1 MALFLAAC
9 VTLGTVLAPADGM
22 VYAAETATE
31 KAKVVETGEIS
42 QAAEVTEA
50 TEVSETE
57 EGTESTEATGTTE
70 ATETLEATET
80 TEAEEEKEET
90 GATEVTE
97 TTEVTEVTETEEE
110 TEATEETE
118 STEVPEMPAF
128 PTGGR
133 LPMEFIDVPETEIDA
148 SDIYEVTEDMKRSAV
163 YNTDW
168 DKYSNNYFYNR
179 MSTSARA
186 FWDALDSMCRGY
198 LTTTKSVS
206 YDSTYQAY
214 IMDYVTSSSL
224 TKSEV
229 REVYY
234 IFRYSN
240 PQYYF
245 LNSSCLL
252 GSYGNSY
259 LIAPVMYSK
268 FADGAARATA
278 TAAVQSQVDSW
289 QSQINAC
296 ANDEQKVKLIH
307 DLIIRKVEY
316 NDAIYDSDFDED
328 TQYTQSAYSVFCTDL
343 TVCAGYSQAFEMMC
357 NGSGIDA
364 LAVTSSD
371 HEWNKV
377 RVNDSWYNVDC
388 TWDDQGNSYPVYYDF
403 FARNDAY
410 YDSAS
415 GASSHQ
421 EESYWNK
428 YLPLCT
434 LDSTYSGWNTGVF
447 PTITQQTA
455 APQIVAETDSE
466 GDCEV
471 TITSSNPDAAIYY
484 TIDGTDP
491 SESATKSL
499 KYSSSFYVTASSVNI
514 RAIAVCNAYLD
525 SAVTAATVTPSK
537 KCTITFKGNGATSGS
552 MSSQTA
558 YTNST
563 FTLKKNAFKRSG
575 YSFVGWNTQKNGKG
589 TSYTN
594 QQTINNLTGDLTLY
608 AQWKLPSY
616 KITYKLNGG
625 TNNKKNP
632 SSYTR
637 ANKVTLK
644 NPTKKGYTFKGWYK
658 DKKYKNKITTIK
670 KGSTGKITLYAKW
683 QANTYTVKFN
693 GNGSTG
699 GKMNSLTARKYGSS
713 YKLTANKFKKK
724 GYVFTGWNTK
734 KDGSGKSYSNKQ
746 KVKNLTTKNKG
757 SVTLYAQWKKK

>member
-1 MALFLAAC
+1 MKKRSLALFLAAF

-22 VYAAETATE
+22 VYAAE
-31 KAKVVETGEIS
+31 
-42 QAAEVTEA
+42 AATEA
-50 TEVSETE
+50 TEVTETA
-57 EGTESTEATGTTE
+57 GATEATETAEVTETAEKTENSETTE
-70 ATETLEATET
+70 ATEATEV
-80 TEAEEEKEET
+80 
-90 GATEVTE
+90 TEVTE
-97 TTEVTEVTETEEE
+97 TTEVTEE

-118 STEVPEMPAF
+118 TTEVTEATGETEETEVTEETESLELSEAAEF
-128 PTGGR
+128 PTGGK
-133 LPMEFIDVPETEIDA
+133 LPMEFIEVPESEIDA
-148 SDIYEVTEDMKRSAV
+148 SDIYEETDVMKQSAV

-168 DKYSNNYFYNR
+168 DKYSNNYFYNQ
-179 MSTSARA
+179 MSTSAKT
-186 FWDALDSMCRGY
+186 FWDALDTMCRGY

-206 YDSTYQAY
+206 YDSTYKAY

-252 GSYGNSY
+252 GSYGNAY
-259 LIAPVMYSK
+259 LVAPVMYSK

-278 TAAVQSQVDSW
+278 TAAMQSQMNSW

-307 DLIIRKVEY
+307 DLIIQKVEY
-316 NDAIYDSDFDED
+316 NDAIYDDDFDED
-328 TQYTQSAYSVFCTDL
+328 TQYSQSAYSVFCTDL
-343 TVCAGYSQAFEMMC
+343 TVCAGYAQAFEMMC
-357 NGSGIDA
+357 NSSDIDA

-388 TWDDQGNSYPVYYDF
+388 TWDDQGSSYPVYYDF

-434 LDSTYSGWNTGVF
+434 LDSTYSGWNAGVF

-471 TITSSNPDAAIYY
+471 TLTSSNQDATIYY
-484 TIDGTDP
+484 TTDGTDP

-499 KYSSSFYVTASSVNI
+499 KYSSSFYITDSSVNI
-514 RAIAVCNAYLD
+514 RAIAVCNGYFD
-525 SAVTAATVTPSK
+525 SAITAGTVAPSK

-563 FTLKKNAFKRSG
+563 FTLKKNAFKKSG
-575 YSFVGWNTQKNGKG
+575 YSFAGWNTKKNGKG
-589 TSYTN
+589 ISYTN
-594 QQTINNLTGDLTLY
+594 KQTINNLTGDLTLY

-632 SSYTR
+632 ASYTR

-683 QANTYTVKFN
+683 QANTYTIKFN
-693 GNGSTG
+693 GNGSTS
-699 GKMNSLTARKYGSS
+699 GKMSSLTSRKYGSS
-713 YKLTANKFKKK
+713 YKLSANKFKKK

-734 KDGSGKSYSNKQ
+734 KNGTGKSYSNKQ

>member
-1 MALFLAAC
+1 MALFLAAF

-22 VYAAETATE
+22 VYAAEAVTE
-31 KAKVVETGEIS
+31 STEVVEDAETMETTEVTETTEIS
-42 QAAEVTEA
+42 ETTEAAEAMEETEA
-50 TEVSETE
+50 TEETE
-57 EGTESTEATGTTE
+57 TS
-70 ATETLEATET
+70 
-80 TEAEEEKEET
+80 
-90 GATEVTE
+90 E
-97 TTEVTEVTETEEE
+97 TTEVTEVTETTEETE
-110 TEATEETE
+110 TSETTEATEETE
-118 STEVPEMPAF
+118 SLELSGAAEF
-128 PTGGR
+128 PTGGK
-133 LPMEFIDVPETEIDA
+133 LPTEFIEVPESEIDA
-148 SDIYEVTEDMKRSAV
+148 SDIYEVTEEMKQSAV

-179 MSTSARA
+179 MSTAA
-186 FWDALDSMCRGY
+186 KTFWDALDTMCRGY
-198 LTTTKSVS
+198 LTTAKSVS
-206 YDSTYQAY
+206 YDSTYKVY
-214 IMDYVTSSSL
+214 IMDYVTSTSL
-224 TKSEV
+224 SKDEV
-229 REVYY
+229 REVYK

-245 LNSSCLL
+245 LNSACLL

-259 LIAPVMYSK
+259 LVAPIMYSK
-268 FADGAARATA
+268 FADGTARTAA

-289 QSQINAC
+289 QSQIDTC
-296 ANDEQKVKLIH
+296 ANEEQKVKLIH
-307 DLIIRKVEY
+307 DLIIQKVEY
-316 NDAIYDSDFDED
+316 NDAIYEDDFDED
-328 TQYTQSAYSVFCTDL
+328 TQYSQSAYSVFCTDL

-388 TWDDQGNSYPVYYDF
+388 TWDDQGSSYPVYYDF

-434 LDSTYSGWNTGVF
+434 LDSTYSGWNAGVF
-447 PTITQQTA
+447 PTITQQTP
-455 APQIVAETDSE
+455 APQIVATTDSE

-471 TITSSNPDAAIYY
+471 TLTSSNQDATIYY
-484 TIDGTDP
+484 TTDGTDP

-499 KYSSSFYVTASSVNI
+499 KYSSSFYITDSSVNI
-514 RAIAVCNAYLD
+514 RAIAVCNGYFD
-525 SAVTAATVTPSK
+525 SAITAGTVAPSK

-563 FTLKKNAFKRSG
+563 VTLKKNAFKRSG
-575 YSFVGWNTQKNGKG
+575 YTFAGWNTRKNGKG

-594 QQTINNLTGDLTLY
+594 KQTINNLTGDLTLY

-658 DKKYKNKITTIK
+658 DKKYKNKITAIK

-693 GNGSTG
+693 GNGSTS
-699 GKMNSLTARKYGSS
+699 GKMSSLTSRKYGSS
-713 YKLTANKFKKK
+713 YKLSANKFKKK

>member
-1 MALFLAAC
+1 MKKRSLALFLAAF

-22 VYAAETATE
+22 VYAA
-31 KAKVVETGEIS
+31 
-42 QAAEVTEA
+42 TEA
-50 TEVSETE
+50 TEV
-57 EGTESTEATGTTE
+57 
-70 ATETLEATET
+70 TETAGATET
-80 TEAEEEKEET
+80 TEATEET
-90 GATEVTE
+90 AATETTEATEETEVTE
-97 TTEVTEVTETEEE
+97 TTEVTEETETTEE

-118 STEVPEMPAF
+118 TTEETEETESTEEMESTEETESTETSEAAEF
-128 PTGGR
+128 PTGGK
-133 LPMEFIDVPETEIDA
+133 LPMEFIEVPESEIDA
-148 SDIYEVTEDMKRSAV
+148 SDIYEVTEEMKQSAV

-168 DKYSNNYFYNR
+168 DKYSNNYFYNQ
-179 MSTSARA
+179 MSTSAKT
-186 FWDALDSMCRGY
+186 FWDALDTMCRGY

-252 GSYGNSY
+252 GTYGNAY

-268 FADGAARATA
+268 FADGSARATA
-278 TAAVQSQVDSW
+278 TAAVQSQVNSW

-307 DLIIRKVEY
+307 DLIIQKVEY
-316 NDAIYDSDFDED
+316 NNAIYDDDFDED
-328 TQYTQSAYSVFCTDL
+328 TQYSQSVYSVFCTDL

-377 RVNDSWYNVDC
+377 RINASWYNVDC

-455 APQIVAETDSE
+455 APQIVAVTDSE

-471 TITSSNPDAAIYY
+471 TLTSSTPDATIYY
-484 TIDGTDP
+484 TTDGTDP

-499 KYSSSFYVTASSVNI
+499 KYSSSFYITDSSVNI
-514 RAIAVCNAYLD
+514 RAIAVCNGYFD
-525 SAVTAATVTPSK
+525 SAITAGTVVPSK

-563 FTLKKNAFKRSG
+563 FSLKKNAFKKSG
-575 YSFVGWNTQKNGKG
+575 YSFAGWNTKKNGKG

-594 QQTINNLTGDLTLY
+594 KQTINNLTGDLTLY

-632 SSYTR
+632 ASYTK

-658 DKKYKNKITTIK
+658 DRKYKNKITTIK

-683 QANTYTVKFN
+683 QANTYTIKFN
-693 GNGSTG
+693 GNGSTS
-699 GKMNSLTARKYGSS
+699 GKMNSLTSRKYGSS
-713 YKLTANKFKKK
+713 YKLSANKFKKK
-724 GYVFTGWNTK
+724 GYVFTGWNTRK
-734 KDGSGKSYSNKQ
+734 NGTGKSYSNKQ

-757 SVTLYAQWKKK
+757 NVTLYAQWKKK